1 MDAPGVSNKKRLKIA
16 LWFMMV
22 LLLLLI
28 ARLVKVM
35 VIDSEELEN
44 RAASQQTRNTT
55 LSATR
60 GKILDSTGVVLAR
73 NATAYKVVIWPSS
86 IKDDEKERVAKELSS
101 LLDMDYAKV
110 LEKVNANKQE
120 IVLARQVERETVDKI
135 ESMKLGI
142 GVGTAI
148 DTKRYYSSGS
158 LFSQL
163 LGFTNIDGEGQAGL
177 EQKYEKYLAGKNGRM
192 VTETDGKQNPLPY
205 GVQEIIEATDGC
217 DLILTT
223 DAVMQSAL
231 EKACKEALEVNKAAS
246 VQGVIMDCTT
256 GEIKAMTTQPDFDPN
271 SPPRNDM
278 ALLNSLMR
286 NRVVTDSYEPGS
298 TFKLI
303 TLSAALDSHTVNT
316 GTGFY
321 CDGGCTVNG
330 ERIKCWRS
338 GGHGSQTL
346 YKAVQNSCNP
356 SFVKM
361 ALSMGTETFY
371 DYIYSF
377 GFGSSTG
384 SGITGESAGIVTHQK
399 YITENTLAR
408 IGFGHSIAVTPL
420 QLVTAVSAAVNGG
433 KLMQPYVVDSIVAPD
448 GTVVLKNEPKVVR
461 RVISEE
467 TSALVRDI
475 GESVVSEGSGKNAA
489 IPGYRIG
496 GKTGTA
502 QKYGADGKIA
512 QGKLI
517 ASFIGFAPADEPKYV
532 CLILVDEPQVG
543 TIFGST
549 VAAPFVKQVMEE
561 VLRYAG
567 YLPEQA
573 STSVTV
579 PAVKDITVAEAKR
592 ELEKI
597 GLTATYQDD
606 ENEIVTAQVPIEGK
620 SVQAGSGVLL
630 YTAMTSAPSEDILGE
645 QEDEMVIVPD
655 VFDKTKLEAN
665 DALKAK
671 GLIIKIDPPD
681 QSGKAIR
688 QSPAAGETVPKG
700 TEVLVEFSN
709 TGIG

>member
-205 GVQEIIEATDGC
+205 GVQEIIEANDGC

-579 PAVKDITVAEAKR
+579 PAVTDITVAEAKR

-630 YTAMTSAPSEDILGE
+630 YTAMTSTPSEDILGE